1 MIRIGILGDI
11 GSGKSYVSTKFG
23 YPVFNAD
30 NVVSELYR
38 KDKKIFRKLNKV
50 LPKHIDSFPINKKQI
65 IDAILANK
73 KNLKKIVSVVHL
85 EIRKRMNIFLKK
97 NKKSKIIILDIPL
110 LLENKLNKKKDILV
124 FVQSN
129 KNYVL
134 NRLKKRK
141 NFNLKILKR
150 FKKIQ
155 LPLDYK
161 KKKSHFIVNNNF
173 TPFSVKKDV
182 KLILNKIL

>member
-50 LPKHIDSFPINKKQI
+50 LPNYIDSFPINKKQI
-65 IDAILANK
+65 INAVLANK
-73 KNLKKIVSVVHL
+73 KNLKMIVSVVHL
-85 EIRKRMNIFLKK
+85 EIKKRMNTFLKK
-97 NKKSKIIILDIPL
+97 NKDSKIIILDIPL
-110 LLENKLNKKKDILV
+110 LLENKLNKKKDILI

-129 KNYVL
+129 KRQVL

-141 NFNLKILKR
+141 NFNLKIFKR

-161 KKKSHFIVNNNF
+161 KRKSHFIVNNNF
-173 TPFSVKKDV
+173 TPLSVKKGV
-182 KLILNKIL
+182 KLILNKI

>member
-50 LPKHIDSFPINKKQI
+50 LPNYIDSFPINKKQI
-65 IDAILANK
+65 INAVLANK
-73 KNLKKIVSVVHL
+73 KNLKMIVSVVHF
-85 EIRKRMNIFLKK
+85 EIKKRMNTFLKK
-97 NKKSKIIILDIPL
+97 NKDSKIIILDIPL
-110 LLENKLNKKKDILV
+110 LLENKLNKKKDILI

-129 KNYVL
+129 KRQVL

-141 NFNLKILKR
+141 NFNLKIFKR

-161 KKKSHFIVNNNF
+161 KRKSHFIVNNNF
-173 TPFSVKKDV
+173 TPLSVKKGV
-182 KLILNKIL
+182 KLILNKI